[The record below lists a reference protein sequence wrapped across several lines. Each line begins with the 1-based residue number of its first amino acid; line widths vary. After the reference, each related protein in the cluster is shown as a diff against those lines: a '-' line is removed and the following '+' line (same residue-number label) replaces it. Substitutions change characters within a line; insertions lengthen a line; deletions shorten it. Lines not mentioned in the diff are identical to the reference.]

1 MHWLAPYIE
10 KPNSSWVGLLGGE
23 ACSSHPRCKVND
35 LDYLSYKSLPIKF
48 VIFKCWMSSNLLKLD
63 FINFIAK
70 LRRKK
75 VWALDWHQVHTPY
88 WPCEVFLSNAT
99 NKRDVVAFA
108 SSILFTSQSVRSN
121 LFGPLTHALR
131 NYCENQPLPK
141 AINC

>member
-1 MHWLAPYIE
+1 MSLSMHWLAPYIE

-23 ACSSHPRCKVND
+23 ACSSHPRCK
-35 LDYLSYKSLPIKF
+35 
-48 VIFKCWMSSNLLKLD
+48 CWMSSNLLKLD
-63 FINFIAK
+63 FIHFIAK

-108 SSILFTSQSVRSN
+108 SSILFTRQSVRSN